1 MCCFLPN
8 QNLEFLNSNQIYL
21 HKFDLEAEYARMG
34 LPNKEWNPS
43 TINQTYEIC
52 DTYPNLVFTPT
63 SVSTAIL
70 QASASFRSRGRLPV
84 LSYLHPN
91 GASLSRCSQP
101 LAGFSARC
109 IEDEQLLDCIL
120 KTNKKSSFMYIVDTR
135 PKVLI

>member
-1 MCCFLPN
+1 
-8 QNLEFLNSNQIYL
+8 L

-34 LPNKEWNPS
+34 LPNKEWNTS
-43 TINQTYEIC
+43 TINQNYEIC
-52 DTYPNLVFTPT
+52 DTYPNLVYTP
-63 SVSTAIL
+63 SSASKAIL

-84 LSYLHPN
+84 LSYLHHN

-135 PKVLI
+135 PKV